1 MTEEPTAELRLEIKQ
16 LIMQTLSIT
25 DINPEDVDND
35 EPLFGGTNALT
46 LDSVDAIEI
55 IMALQ
60 RTYNIRITD
69 QSQARYII
77 RSINSIAE
85 FILSE
90 KPKQVQNSDNL

>member
-1 MTEEPTAELRLEIKQ
+1 MTTESSAALKLEIKN
-16 LIMQTLSIT
+16 LIMQTLSIA
-25 DINPEDVDND
+25 DINPEDVDD
-35 EPLFGGTNALT
+35 EEPLFGGTNALT

-60 RTYNIRITD
+60 RTYNIRISD

-85 FILSE
+85 FILAE
-90 KPKQVQNSDNL
+90 KTKISI

>member
-1 MTEEPTAELRLEIKQ
+1 MTAELKLEIKE
-16 LIMQTLSIT
+16 LIMQTLSIN
-25 DINPEDVDND
+25 DVNPAEVSDE

-55 IMALQ
+55 IMAIQ

-69 QSQARYII
+69 QNQARYII

-85 FILSE
+85 FITLE
-90 KPKQVQNSDNL
+90 KAKTSN

>member
-1 MTEEPTAELRLEIKQ
+1 MTAVPSAEMKLEIKK

-25 DINPEDVDND
+25 DINPDEVDDV
-35 EPLFGGTNALT
+35 EPLFGGSNALT

-55 IMALQ
+55 IMAIQ

-77 RSINSIAE
+77 RSIESIAE
-85 FILSE
+85 YILTEQDKASA
-90 KPKQVQNSDNL
+90 